1 MENDPVKS
9 REEHIN
15 DLDCS
20 ASTSKA
26 TSASISK
33 SGIDHEVM
41 RTAIDQIKV
50 KKTKGGKVHGM
61 IVEETDNQTNKR
73 LTARM
78 IHFVNLLV
86 SGNDH
91 ITAYS
96 TAYDV
101 SGSTR
106 ATIIGNANRLMRDS
120 RITMQLEAVLEA
132 TKQNVIESDAS
143 ARRYVMQKLFDK
155 VNEAEVS
162 ESGQLRALELI
173 GKAVGM
179 FTDRVEQVTEVIDAD
194 SLKKELESHLHLLDN
209 VKKKVSTIQ

>member
-1 MENDPVKS
+1 MK
-9 REEHIN
+9 
-15 DLDCS
+15 
-20 ASTSKA
+20 
-26 TSASISK
+26 
-33 SGIDHEVM
+33 
-41 RTAIDQIKV
+41 
-50 KKTKGGKVHGM
+50 
-61 IVEETDNQTNKR
+61 VEETESSTNKR

-120 RITMQLEAVLEA
+120 RITMQLESVLEA
-132 TKQNVIESDAS
+132 TKQNVVESDAS

-155 VNEAEVS
+155 VNESEVS

-179 FTDRVEQVTEVIDAD
+179 FTDRVETTVEQVDTD
-194 SLKKELESHLHLLDN
+194 SLKKELESHLHLLEN
-209 VKKKVSTIQ
+209 ANKKVKTIQ

>member
-1 MENDPVKS
+1 MKS
-9 REEHIN
+9 QKEFIE
-15 DLDCS
+15 DMQCS
-20 ASTSKA
+20 ASSTIASD
-26 TSASISK
+26 ASIMP

-41 RTAIDQIKV
+41 RTAIDQIEV
-50 KKTKGGKVHGM
+50 KKTKGGKVYGVK
-61 IVEETDNQTNKR
+61 VEETESSTNKR

-120 RITMQLEAVLEA
+120 RITMQLESVLEA
-132 TKQNVIESDAS
+132 TKQNVVESDAS

-155 VNEAEVS
+155 VNESEVS

-179 FTDRVEQVTEVIDAD
+179 FTDRVETTVEQVDTD
-194 SLKKELESHLHLLDN
+194 SLKKELESHLHLLEN
-209 VKKKVSTIQ
+209 ANKKVKTIQ

>member
-1 MENDPVKS
+1 MKS
-9 REEHIN
+9 QKEFIE
-15 DLDCS
+15 DMQCS
-20 ASTSKA
+20 ASSTIASD
-26 TSASISK
+26 ASIMP

-41 RTAIDQIKV
+41 RTAIEQIEV
-50 KKTKGGKVHGM
+50 RKTKGGKVHGM
-61 IVEETDNQTNKR
+61 RVEENESSTNKR

-120 RITMQLEAVLEA
+120 RITMQLESVLEA
-132 TKQNVIESDAS
+132 TKQNVVESDAS

-179 FTDRVEQVTEVIDAD
+179 FTDRVETTVEQVDTD
-194 SLKKELESHLHLLDN
+194 SLKKELESHLHLLEN
-209 VKKKVSTIQ
+209 ANKKVKTIQ

>member
-20 ASTSKA
+20 ASASTA

>member
-1 MENDPVKS
+1 MKS
-9 REEHIN
+9 QKEFIE
-15 DLDCS
+15 DMQCS
-20 ASTSKA
+20 ASSTIASD
-26 TSASISK
+26 ASIMP

-41 RTAIDQIKV
+41 RTAIEQIEV

-61 IVEETDNQTNKR
+61 RVEETESSTNKR

-120 RITMQLEAVLEA
+120 RITMQLESVLEA
-132 TKQNVIESDAS
+132 TKQNVVESDAS

-179 FTDRVEQVTEVIDAD
+179 FTDRVETTVEQVDTD
-194 SLKKELESHLHLLDN
+194 SLKKELESHLHLLEN
-209 VKKKVSTIQ
+209 ANKKVKTIQ

>member
-1 MENDPVKS
+1 MKS
-9 REEHIN
+9 QKQFIE
-15 DLDCS
+15 DLQCS
-20 ASTSKA
+20 ASSTIASD
-26 TSASISK
+26 ASIK
-33 SGIDHEVM
+33 PSGIDHEVM
-41 RTAIDQIKV
+41 RTAIDRIEV

-61 IVEETDNQTNKR
+61 RVEETESSTNKR

-120 RITMQLEAVLEA
+120 RITMQLESVLEA
-132 TKQNVIESDAS
+132 TKQNVVESDAS

-179 FTDRVEQVTEVIDAD
+179 FTDRVETTVEQVDTD
-194 SLKKELESHLHLLDN
+194 SLKKELESHLHLLEN
-209 VKKKVSTIQ
+209 ANKKVKTIQ

>member
-1 MENDPVKS
+1 MKS
-9 REEHIN
+9 QKQFIE
-15 DLDCS
+15 DLQCS
-20 ASTSKA
+20 ASSTIASD
-26 TSASISK
+26 ASIK
-33 SGIDHEVM
+33 PSGIDHEVM
-41 RTAIDQIKV
+41 RTAIEQIEV
-50 KKTKGGKVHGM
+50 KKTKGGKVYGVK
-61 IVEETDNQTNKR
+61 VEETESSTNKR

-120 RITMQLEAVLEA
+120 RITMQLESVLEA
-132 TKQNVIESDAS
+132 TKQNVVESDAS

-179 FTDRVEQVTEVIDAD
+179 FTDRVETTVEQVDTD
-194 SLKKELESHLHLLDN
+194 SLKKELESHLHLLEN
-209 VKKKVSTIQ
+209 ANKKVKTIQ

>member
-1 MENDPVKS
+1 MKS

-15 DLDCS
+15 GMNCNAS
-20 ASTSKA
+20 ATIA
-26 TSASISK
+26 TSTSISK
-33 SGIDHEVM
+33 AGLDPEGM
-41 RTAIDQIKV
+41 RTAIDRIEV
-50 KKTKGGKVHGM
+50 KKTKGGKPKRMV
-61 IVEETDNQTNKR
+61 VEESDSSTNKR

-96 TAYDV
+96 TAYDC

-106 ATIIGNANRLMRDS
+106 ATIIGNANRLMKDS
-120 RITMQLEAVLEA
+120 RITMQLESVLEA

-155 VNEAEVS
+155 VNESEVS

-209 VKKKVSTIQ
+209 AKKKVSTIQ

>member
-1 MENDPVKS
+1 MKS
-9 REEHIN
+9 QKQFIE
-15 DLDCS
+15 DMQCS
-20 ASTSKA
+20 ASSTIASD
-26 TSASISK
+26 ASIMP
-33 SGIDHEVM
+33 SGVDHEVM
-41 RTAIDQIKV
+41 RTAIDQIEV
-50 KKTKGGKVHGM
+50 KKTKGGKVYGVK
-61 IVEETDNQTNKR
+61 VEETESSTNKR

-120 RITMQLEAVLEA
+120 RITMQLESVLEA
-132 TKQNVIESDAS
+132 TKQNVVESDAS

-155 VNEAEVS
+155 VNESEVS

-179 FTDRVEQVTEVIDAD
+179 FTDRVETTVEQVDTD
-194 SLKKELESHLHLLDN
+194 SLKKELESHLHLLEN
-209 VKKKVSTIQ
+209 ANKKVKTIQ

>member
-1 MENDPVKS
+1 MKS
-9 REEHIN
+9 RKEFVDALECDATDAI
-15 DLDCS
+15 
-20 ASTSKA
+20 A
-26 TSASISK
+26 TSNSISK
-33 SGIDHEVM
+33 SGIDPEGM
-41 RTAIDQIKV
+41 RSAIDRIEV
-50 KKTKGGKVHGM
+50 KKTKGGKVHGLK
-61 IVEETDNQTNKR
+61 VKETDTSTNKR
-73 LTARM
+73 LTSRM

-106 ATIIGNANRLMRDS
+106 ATIIGNANKLMKDP
-120 RITMQLEAVLEA
+120 RITMQLESVLEA
-132 TKQNVIESDAS
+132 TKQNVVESDAS

-155 VNEAEVS
+155 VNEHEVS

-179 FTDRVEQVTEVIDAD
+179 FTDRVEQVTETIDANE
-194 SLKKELESHLHLLDN
+194 LKKELESHLHLLDN
-209 VKKKVSTIQ
+209 VKKKVTTIQ

>member
-1 MENDPVKS
+1 MKS
-9 REEHIN
+9 QKEFIE
-15 DLDCS
+15 DMQCS
-20 ASTSKA
+20 ASSTIASD
-26 TSASISK
+26 ASIMP

-41 RTAIDQIKV
+41 RTAIDAIEV
-50 KKTKGGKVHGM
+50 KRTKSGKVQGM
-61 IVEETDNQTNKR
+61 RVEETESSTNKR

-106 ATIIGNANRLMRDS
+106 ASIIANANKLMRDP
-120 RITMQLEAVLEA
+120 RITMQLESVLEA
-132 TKQNVIESDAS
+132 TKQNVVESDAS

-179 FTDRVEQVTEVIDAD
+179 FTDRVETTVEQVDTD
-194 SLKKELESHLHLLDN
+194 SLKKELESHLHLLEN
-209 VKKKVSTIQ
+209 ANKKVKTIQ

>member
-1 MENDPVKS
+1 MKS
-9 REEHIN
+9 QKEFIE
-15 DLDCS
+15 DMQCS
-20 ASTSKA
+20 ASSTIASD
-26 TSASISK
+26 ASIMP

-41 RTAIDQIKV
+41 RTAIERIEV
-50 KKTKGGKVHGM
+50 KKTKSGKVHGM
-61 IVEETDNQTNKR
+61 KVPETESSTNKR

-96 TAYDV
+96 SAYDC

-120 RITMQLEAVLEA
+120 RITMQLESVLEA

-179 FTDRVEQVTEVIDAD
+179 FTDRVETTVEQVDTD
-194 SLKKELESHLHLLDN
+194 SLKKELESHLHLLDTAN
-209 VKKKVSTIQ
+209 KKVKTIQ

>member
-1 MENDPVKS
+1 MKS
-9 REEHIN
+9 QKEFIEGMQ
-15 DLDCS
+15 CS
-20 ASTSKA
+20 ASSTIASD
-26 TSASISK
+26 ASIK
-33 SGIDHEVM
+33 PSGLSPEGM
-41 RTAIDQIKV
+41 RSAIDQIEV
-50 KKTKGGKVHGM
+50 KKTKGGKVYGVK
-61 IVEETDNQTNKR
+61 VEETDTSTNKR

-106 ATIIGNANRLMRDS
+106 ASIIANANKLMKDP
-120 RITMQLEAVLEA
+120 RITMQLESVLEA

-179 FTDRVEQVTEVIDAD
+179 FTDRVETTVEQVDTD
-194 SLKKELESHLHLLDN
+194 SLKKELESHLHLLEN
-209 VKKKVSTIQ
+209 ANKKVKTIQ